1 MIFLCYQHFEECYPI
16 SIHFPRYPH
25 VPIMSQLY
33 PHVPVIF
40 PLFLVP
46 NYFPMMSPLFLQYKV
61 VMYFHYPMIPALK
74 KHTYIPI
81 IYPFFASPLFPNCP
95 KICTEKNR
103 IYFHFK
109 VRHPSYKLV
118 SKSH

>member
-74 KHTYIPI
+74 KTHLHPHHISIFRIPI
-81 IYPFFASPLFPNCP
+81 ISQLS
-95 KICTEKNR
+95 KNTHGKKPH
-103 IYFHFK
+103 IFSLQGQA
-109 VRHPSYKLV
+109 PQL
-118 SKSH
+118 